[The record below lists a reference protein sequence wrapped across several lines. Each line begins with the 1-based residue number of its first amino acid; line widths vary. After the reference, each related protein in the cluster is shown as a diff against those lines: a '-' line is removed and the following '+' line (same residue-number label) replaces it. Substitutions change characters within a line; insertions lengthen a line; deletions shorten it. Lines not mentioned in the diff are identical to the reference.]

1 MKRKFKQISLSA
13 VMQILVSLALCSC
26 GTLKQSRQNTQAD
39 IIISEARTYL
49 GVPYKW
55 GGLSRQGLD
64 CSGLV
69 FRSFE
74 KAGIKLPRTTEGLA
88 ETGSKVKL
96 KKTQPGDLLFFALS
110 DKPGKVTHVGIVTKK
125 SRGRLPDFIHAST
138 SKGVVESSLE
148 LKYYKEALRGVR
160 RAVN

>member
-1 MKRKFKQISLSA
+1 MKRKFNQISLSA
-13 VMQILVSLALCSC
+13 VLNLLVSIALCSC
-26 GTLKQSRQNTQAD
+26 SSLNVSKNHAKAD
-39 IIISEARTYL
+39 ILISEARTYL

-74 KAGIKLPRTTEGLA
+74 KAGINLPRTTEGLV
-88 ETGSKVKL
+88 ETGRKVKL

-125 SRGRLPDFIHAST
+125 INGRLPDFIHAST
-138 SKGVVESSLE
+138 SKGVIESSLE

>member
-1 MKRKFKQISLSA
+1 MLNL
-13 VMQILVSLALCSC
+13 LVSIALCSC
-26 GTLKQSRQNTQAD
+26 SSLKVSKNHAKAD
-39 IIISEARTYL
+39 ILISEARTYL

-74 KAGIKLPRTTEGLA
+74 KAGISVPRTTEGLVEA
-88 ETGSKVKL
+88 GRKVKL
-96 KKTQPGDLLFFALS
+96 KKAQPGDLLFFALS
-110 DKPGKVTHVGIVTKK
+110 DKPRKVTHVGIVTKK
-125 SRGRLPDFIHAST
+125 ANGKLPDFIHAST
-138 SKGVVESSLE
+138 SKGVIESSLE